1 MDGMSNT
8 FRETKRDTVPQNK
21 NRSPEKGSFGLGCS
35 KPKPW
40 IPDWRNL
47 RREGGSESKDRKL
60 SGVAHCVVPAPRRLK

>member
-1 MDGMSNT
+1 MEGVSST
-8 FRETKRDTVPQNK
+8 FRETKRDTVPPNK

-47 RREGGSESKDRKL
+47 SGGKEEVKAKI
-60 SGVAHCVVPAPRRLK
+60 GNYQVWHTV